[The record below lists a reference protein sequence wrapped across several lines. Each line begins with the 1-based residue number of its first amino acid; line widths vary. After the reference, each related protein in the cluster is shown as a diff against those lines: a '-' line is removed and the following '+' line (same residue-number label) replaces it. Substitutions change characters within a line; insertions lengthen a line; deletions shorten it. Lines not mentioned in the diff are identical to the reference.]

1 MTTFFNLLLFIGAI
15 YVVFLVIHEGI
26 KLWKEINK

>member
-15 YVVFLVIHEGI
+15 VVVFLIIYEGI
-26 KLWKEINK
+26 ELWKEINK